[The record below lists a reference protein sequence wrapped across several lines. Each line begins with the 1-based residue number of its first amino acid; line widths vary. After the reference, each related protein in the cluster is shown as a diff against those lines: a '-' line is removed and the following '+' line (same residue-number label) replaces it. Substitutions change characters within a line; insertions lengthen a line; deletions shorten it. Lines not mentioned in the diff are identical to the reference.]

1 MFEFEQEVTL
11 LMSRFNVQRSTF
23 TSLRFV
29 VSYCLLGLS
38 ISTILVR
45 FLRILLSALYDAGL
59 FVAYFRT
66 LIPYP

>member
-11 LMSRFNVQRSTF
+11 LMSRFNVQCLTF

>member
-11 LMSRFNVQRSTF
+11 HIDHVTNVTVQHQRSMF

-38 ISTILVR
+38 ISTISVR

-59 FVAYFRT
+59 SS
-66 LIPYP
+66 PYP